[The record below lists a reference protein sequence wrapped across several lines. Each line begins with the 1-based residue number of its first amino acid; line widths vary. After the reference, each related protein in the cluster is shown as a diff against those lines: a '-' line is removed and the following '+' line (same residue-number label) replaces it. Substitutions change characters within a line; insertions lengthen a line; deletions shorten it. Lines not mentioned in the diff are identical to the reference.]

1 MLKALMTEFFSYG
14 VSVPTLSKEVF
25 ELWNKK
31 KTHHFTSVE
40 KNVIYGKSRDPLIGR
55 LILRFQSF

>member
-14 VSVPTLSKEVF
+14 VSAPTLSKEVF

-31 KTHHFTSVE
+31 KS
-40 KNVIYGKSRDPLIGR
+40 
-55 LILRFQSF
+55 SFHKCRKKCNLWKE